1 MKKVITETD
10 VIKIFQSGSTKI
22 TTDNNVILTPAA
34 RDKILHLKMKI
45 VHNDSHSESEKEA
58 KTWLMKNTV
67 AIGSDHTGYM
77 LKEILK
83 KYFELKKFNIIDVG
97 TRSED
102 SCDYPDFAIAVSENV
117 ISNAADFGLVID
129 ATGIPSAITA
139 NKIKGIRAAT
149 CYSEFSA
156 WSSRAHNNANVIVVG
171 AKTLGEEAV
180 KSIISKFI
188 STQFE
193 GGRHQKRLDKISSLE
208 K

>member
-10 VIKIFQSGSTKI
+10 IVRIFQSGI
-22 TTDNNVILTPAA
+22 TLVTIDENVILTPAA
-34 RDKILHLKMKI
+34 KDKILHLKMKI
-45 VHNDSHSESEKEA
+45 VNNDFHDENVNES
-58 KTWLMKNTV
+58 KTWLINNTV
-67 AIGSDHTGYM
+67 AIGSDHTGYQ

-83 KYFELKKFNIIDVG
+83 KYFESKKFDIIDVG

-102 SCDYPDFAIAVSENV
+102 SCDYPDFAKAVSEKV
-117 ISNAADFGLVID
+117 ISNVADFGLVID

-149 CYSEFSA
+149 CYNEFSA
-156 WSSRAHNNANVIVVG
+156 WSSRAHNNANVMVVG

-180 KSIISKFI
+180 KSIIDKFI

-193 GGRHQKRLDKISSLE
+193 GGRHQKRLDKISALE

>member
-1 MKKVITETD
+1 MKKVITEID
-10 VIKIFQSGSTKI
+10 IIRIFQSGITKVTI
-22 TTDNNVILTPAA
+22 DENVILTPAA
-34 RDKILHLKMKI
+34 RDKIHQLKMKI
-45 VHNDSHSESEKEA
+45 IHNNSQIESKTET
-58 KTWLMKNTV
+58 KTWLINNTV
-67 AIGSDHTGYM
+67 AIGSDHTGYQ

-83 KYFELKKFNIIDVG
+83 KYFESKKFDIIDVG

-102 SCDYPDFAIAVSENV
+102 SCDYPDFAKSVSEKV
-117 ISNAADFGLVID
+117 ISNVADFGLIID

-171 AKTLGEEAV
+171 GKTLGEEAV
-180 KSIISKFI
+180 KSIIDKFI

-193 GGRHQKRLDKISSLE
+193 GGRHQKRLDKISALE
-208 K
+208 N